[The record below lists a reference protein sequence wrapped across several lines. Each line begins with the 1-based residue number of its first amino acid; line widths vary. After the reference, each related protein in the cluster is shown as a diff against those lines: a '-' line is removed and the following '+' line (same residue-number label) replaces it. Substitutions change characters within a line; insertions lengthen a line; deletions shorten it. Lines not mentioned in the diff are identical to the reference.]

1 MKKRTSKRAAKKKA
15 QKTIEEVKDLDLSVD
30 SSGEGGED
38 EQGTYLSVPSFLLK
52 TYEIVDDD
60 QFDQVKWTPDGKAFI
75 IINPNDLSDK
85 VLPLFFK
92 HKNLSSF
99 IR

>member
-38 EQGTYLSVPSFLLK
+38 GAGAQSEAPTQQGGRVIAFAL
-52 TYEIVDDD
+52 
-60 QFDQVKWTPDGKAFI
+60 PDRESA
-75 IINPNDLSDK
+75 D
-85 VLPLFFK
+85 
-92 HKNLSSF
+92 
-99 IR
+99 